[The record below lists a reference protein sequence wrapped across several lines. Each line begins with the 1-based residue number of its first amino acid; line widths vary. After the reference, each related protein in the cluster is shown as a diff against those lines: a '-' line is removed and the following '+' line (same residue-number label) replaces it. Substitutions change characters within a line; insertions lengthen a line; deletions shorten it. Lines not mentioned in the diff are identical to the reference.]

1 MTTLSERIQEELV
14 RAMRLQDKHK
24 VSALRMIRAA
34 LQNREI
40 DKRAPL
46 SDAEVIETLS
56 SLVKKAKESIE
67 QFRLGG
73 RTDLVSKEENELQI
87 ILSFLPKQ
95 MEEAEIRE
103 HIRSVIREL
112 GAEGPKDLGP
122 VMKSAMV
129 GLKGRADGKLVQQLA
144 REILASPRS

>member
-1 MTTLSERIQEELV
+1 MTLSERIQQELV
-14 RAMRLQDKHK
+14 RAMRAQDKERL
-24 VSALRMIRAA
+24 SALRMIRAA

-46 SDAEVIETLS
+46 SDGEAIETLS

-73 RTDLVSKEENELQI
+73 RTDLVEKEENELQI

-95 MEEAEIRE
+95 MDEEEIRE

-112 GAEGPKDLGP
+112 GAEGLKDLGS

-129 GLKGRADGKLVQQLA
+129 GLKGRAEGRLVQQLA
-144 REILASPRS
+144 REILTSPRS

>member
-1 MTTLSERIQEELV
+1 MSLSERIQQELV
-14 RAMRLQDKHK
+14 RAMRAQDKERL
-24 VSALRMIRAA
+24 SALRMIRAA

-40 DKRAPL
+40 EKRAAL

-56 SLVKKAKESIE
+56 SLVKKARESIE

-73 RTDLVSKEENELQI
+73 RTDLVTKEENELQI

-103 HIRSVIREL
+103 HIRSVISEL
-112 GAEGPKDLGP
+112 GAEGPKDLGL
-122 VMKSAMV
+122 VMKSAMSH
-129 GLKGRADGKLVQQLA
+129 LKGRADGKLVQQLA